1 MHTNEQNTLVINKLL
16 AICDNEILTV
26 DIPGDSSFEDL
37 PFECQLQYMCFVKC
51 AGLFSS
57 IGESEQ
63 AVNSYL
69 RVRYAAH
76 VFLQAAEL
84 YEGDISLWKGLFEVA
99 TSHKVYESVAAVT
112 AIDLRIRRRV

>member
-1 MHTNEQNTLVINKLL
+1 MHTNEQKTLVINKLL
-16 AICDNEILTV
+16 AICDNEILHV
-26 DIPGDSSFEDL
+26 DIPCDSSFEDL

-69 RVRYAAH
+69 RVSYAKRVFCRQQNSMKGIFRYGR
-76 VFLQAAEL
+76 VFLKWQLPTKCTKA
-84 YEGDISLWKGLFEVA
+84 LWL
-99 TSHKVYESVAAVT
+99 
-112 AIDLRIRRRV
+112 

>member
-1 MHTNEQNTLVINKLL
+1 MHTNEQKTLVINKLL

-76 VFLQAAEL
+76 VFCRRQNSMKAIFRYGRDFLKWPLPIKCMKVLRLLQL
-84 YEGDISLWKGLFEVA
+84 
-99 TSHKVYESVAAVT
+99 
-112 AIDLRIRRRV
+112 

>member
-1 MHTNEQNTLVINKLL
+1 MLSLHYIADNTLSPWYYLIDLINVNEQKTVVINKLL
-16 AICDNEILTV
+16 AICDNEILHI

-57 IGESEQ
+57 MGESDQ

-69 RVRYAAH
+69 RVIHAYH
-76 VFLQAAEL
+76 
-84 YEGDISLWKGLFEVA
+84 DSL
-99 TSHKVYESVAAVT
+99 
-112 AIDLRIRRRV
+112 